1 MKSTFEE
8 KSTMKIRLL
17 PATAAALVIL
27 LTTLAFA
34 ASDGSKAFDQLK
46 SLAGSWSA
54 KTPDGHTVEVS
65 NRLTS
70 GGSVLMS
77 EIMGHEDMITM
88 FHMDGGRLLM
98 THYCAAGNQPRMV
111 GSLSPDGKTITF
123 NFLDATN
130 LLPSQ
135 GGHMERV
142 VFTLIDANHHT
153 EEWQFVGNDGQKQ
166 REMFDLQRA
175 N

>member
-1 MKSTFEE
+1 MKLKLFS
-8 KSTMKIRLL
+8 LV
-17 PATAAALVIL
+17 AAALVLL
-27 LTTLAFA
+27 LTTLASA
-34 ASDGSKAFDQLK
+34 ASDGAQAFDQIK

-77 EIMGHEDMITM
+77 EIMGHEAMISM

-111 GSLSPDGKTITF
+111 GTLSPDGKTITF
-123 NFLDATN
+123 SFLDATN

-142 VFTLIDANHHT
+142 VFTLVDANHHT

-166 REMFDLQRA
+166 RERFDLQREK
-175 N
+175 

>member
-1 MKSTFEE
+1 MK
-8 KSTMKIRLL
+8 MRLFCF
-17 PATAAALVIL
+17 AAATLVL
-27 LTTLAFA
+27 LLSTLAFA
-34 ASDGSKAFDQLK
+34 VSDGSKAFDQLK

-54 KTPDGHTVEVS
+54 KTPDGHTIEVS

-77 EIMGHEDMITM
+77 EITGHEAMITM
-88 FHMDGGRLLM
+88 FHLDGGRLLM

-111 GSLSPDGKTITF
+111 GTLSPDGKTITF

-142 VFTLIDANHHT
+142 VFTLIDTNHHT

-166 REMFDLQRA
+166 REMLDLQRA
-175 N
+175 K